1 MIQTEFPFTLPKGL
15 VIEDTIVRNGTMRLA
30 TAQDEIEAMKHP
42 LSCSNPEYVSIVV
55 LSRVVRFEKVEVV
68 TVEMLQK
75 LFITDFDFLQNLY
88 TTINQ
93 CENPSI
99 RVTCPYCGKTFEE
112 PVNYSQEK

>member
-30 TAQDEIEAMKHP
+30 IAQDEIEAMKHP